1 MTKQD
6 IIDISITEFAK
17 YGYDGLS
24 MSQLS
29 LKLGVTKPAIYY
41 HFKDKQN
48 LYDEVLIYLF
58 GEINNKTEKVINSD
72 LTPEEKFKEYVKL
85 EIDASRKYPEIIP
98 ISFREMAQFVSHT
111 NSQIVAIY
119 EKDIMNLS
127 HILSELNL
135 KKRYKNIDFSL
146 IKALIMG
153 TVNIYYTMH
162 ISDIEL
168 DSLKDFEKDNDK
180 IFDYLNETIPNIVL
194 DALCEG

>member
-1 MTKQD
+1 M
-6 IIDISITEFAK
+6 
-17 YGYDGLS
+17 L
-24 MSQLS
+24 
-29 LKLGVTKPAIYY
+29 
-41 HFKDKQN
+41 
-48 LYDEVLIYLF
+48 EVLIYLF